1 MLMIRSASAASLLTI
16 GLWANVA
23 GAETGSPPIP
33 NFDVRAACNSL
44 QKVPE
49 ALSVNADEPDAPQAL
64 RRCGA
69 RGHAI
74 NQTWSGLSLALLIE
88 NCASGNPSRGAPPH
102 RTPNWKV
109 ACK

>member
-44 QKVPE
+44 QKCIVE
-49 ALSVNADEPDAPQAL
+49 NDWVCSA
-64 RRCGA
+64 CGVE
-69 RGHAI
+69 
-74 NQTWSGLSLALLIE
+74 WSSRFNWLL
-88 NCASGNPSRGAPPH
+88 
-102 RTPNWKV
+102 V
-109 ACK
+109 